1 MTKRKPCIFARLYP
15 VYYGNKTQLFSMNIL
30 VLNCGSSSIKYQ
42 LLKMENGQEGI
53 VIAKGLVERI
63 GLSEGIITHT
73 TEDKIQRNMPIPDH
87 AKGINEVFNLLI
99 DSKYGAIDSLDDIH
113 GVGHR
118 VAHGGSF
125 FSNSTLI
132 TEEVIEKINECA
144 ELAPLHNPAN
154 LKGILTVKEKMPR
167 VRQVAVFD
175 TAFHQTLPA
184 KAYMYALPYEMYSKL
199 KVRKYGFHGTSHK
212 FVAEKACEIL
222 GWNFNEKKIITC
234 HLGNGASVC
243 AIENGKSVETSMGFT
258 PNEGLIMG
266 TRTGNLDLGALLY
279 IGEKKH
285 LNISQTNDLIN
296 KESGMQGISGIS
308 SDMRDLEDV
317 AAKGNERAQL
327 ALDMYA
333 YRVRKFVG
341 AYTAILNGVDLIIFT
356 GGIGENDSQTRAKVL
371 QNFDFI
377 DLQIDT
383 EKNNVRGKDAKISTD
398 DSKVLAMT
406 ITTNEELVIAKDTK
420 KLITQS

>member
-1 MTKRKPCIFARLYP
+1 
-15 VYYGNKTQLFSMNIL
+15 MNIL

-42 LLKMENGQEGI
+42 LLKMEEGQEGT

-63 GLSEGIITHT
+63 GLNEGVITHT

-87 AKGINEVFNLLI
+87 AKGINEVFALLT
-99 DSKYGAIDSLDDIH
+99 DEKHGAISSLDEIH

-118 VAHGGSF
+118 VAHGGNF
-125 FSNSTLI
+125 FSNSTII

-167 VRQVAVFD
+167 VKQVAVFD
-175 TAFHQTLPA
+175 TAFHQTLPPA
-184 KAYMYALPYEMYSKL
+184 AYMYALPYEMYSEL

-212 FVAEKACEIL
+212 FVAEKACKIL

-285 LNISQTNDLIN
+285 LNISQANNLIN

-308 SDMRDLEDV
+308 SDMRDLED
-317 AAKGNERAQL
+317 AAKNGNERAQL

-333 YRVRKFVG
+333 HRVKKFIG
-341 AYTAILNGVDLIIFT
+341 AYIPIINGIDLIIFT
-356 GGIGENDSQTRAKVL
+356 GGIGENDSQTRAKIL
-371 QNFDFI
+371 EGFDFI
-377 DLQIDT
+377 GLRVDED
-383 EKNNVRGKDAKISTD
+383 KNNIRGKDAKINTD

-420 KLITQS
+420 KLITQ

>member
-1 MTKRKPCIFARLYP
+1 
-15 VYYGNKTQLFSMNIL
+15 MNIL

-42 LLKMENGQEGI
+42 LLKMNDEQGGT

-63 GLSEGIITHT
+63 GLNEGIITHT
-73 TEDKIQRNMPIPDH
+73 TEDKIQRNIPIPDH
-87 AKGINEVFNLLI
+87 ARGINEVFNLLT
-99 DSKYGAIDSLDDIH
+99 DSKYGAIDSLEEIH

-132 TEEVIEKINECA
+132 TEEVIEKISECA

-154 LKGILTVKEKMPR
+154 LKGILTVKEKMPQ
-167 VRQVAVFD
+167 VKQVAVFD
-175 TAFHQTLPA
+175 TAFHQTLPPE
-184 KAYMYALPYEMYSKL
+184 AYMYALPYEMYSKL

-212 FVAEKACEIL
+212 FVAEKACKIL
-222 GWNFNEKKIITC
+222 DWNFNEKKIITC
-234 HLGNGASVC
+234 HLGNGASIC
-243 AIENGKSVETSMGFT
+243 AIDKGKSVETSMGFT

-279 IGEKKH
+279 IAEKKH
-285 LNISQTNDLIN
+285 LNIAQANNLIN

-308 SDMRDLEDV
+308 SDMRDLENS
-317 AAKGNERAQL
+317 AKNGNERAQL

-333 YRVRKFVG
+333 HRVKKFIG
-341 AYTAILNGVDLIIFT
+341 AYIAIINGVDLIIFT
-356 GGIGENDSQTRAKVL
+356 GGIGENDSQTRAKIL
-371 QNFDFI
+371 NGFDFI
-377 DLQIDT
+377 DLRIDT
-383 EKNNVRGKDAKISTD
+383 EKNNIRGKDAKINTD